1 MFCAGFRE
9 GRKDSCSG
17 DSGGPFIVNG
27 GVNLAA
33 HGFERTSSSSSPAIV
48 YGVVSFGP
56 NLCGKPKVPGVYT
69 LVTKYIPWITRHLKG
84 ETFLK

>member
-9 GRKDSCSG
+9 GGKDSCSG

-56 NLCGKPKVPGVYT
+56 NLCGIPKVPGVYT
-69 LVTKYIPWITRHLKG
+69 LVTKYIPWITSHLKG